1 MPRAALSAAAQD
13 STSPGSENCKPFNF
27 LILGFWALR
36 GMGWLD
42 AVRDVRDVDDIGEL
56 GEATPLVRRQLGQA
70 VTMDS
75 SPQCRQGAQK
85 RSFDSAE
92 IGERNLRNEAL
103 RQIPLTASHMVG
115 VSCEQRREDLA
126 VEEGQVGEPVLPSH
140 FRFREPAVSLDD
152 NEATVCIPGE

>member
-56 GEATPLVRRQLGQA
+56 GEA